1 MAQMPITWSVEG
13 DYEVRFVIVDTEN
26 TIDET
31 AQAAAAYSIGRWVSE
46 QPGKTL
52 RVRIQGKTELLP
64 RNGKVKEY
72 LSPWESIEVIF
83 E

>member
-1 MAQMPITWSVEG
+1 MVQIPLTWSVQG
-13 DYEVRFVIVDTEN
+13 DYEVRFVAVDTEN

-31 AQAAAAYSIGRWVSE
+31 AQAAAAYSVGRWVPE

-52 RVRIQGKTELLP
+52 RVRIQGQTEFLP

-72 LSPWESIEVIF
+72 LKPWESVEVIF
-83 E
+83 D

>member
-1 MAQMPITWSVEG
+1 MSQIPLTWSVEG
-13 DYEVRFVIVDTEN
+13 DYEVRFVSVDTED

-31 AQAAAAYSIGRWVSE
+31 AKAAAAFAVGRWVPE

-52 RVRIQGKTELLP
+52 RVRIQGQTNLLP
-64 RNGKVKEY
+64 RNDKVKDH
-72 LSPWESIEVIF
+72 LNPWESIEVIF